1 VEEKEENVNQ
11 EKENQIKGKKEK
23 LVENIKRKLE
33 KEKIKEEDVNPE
45 KDIKNK
51 FNILYMN
58 IIFLYVVD
66 SLILSSFLY
75 AAYYSCC
82 TKEKSIPLIN
92 DNYIKYDNDND
103 IIDDDVV

>member
-1 VEEKEENVNQ
+1 
-11 EKENQIKGKKEK
+11 
-23 LVENIKRKLE
+23 
-33 KEKIKEEDVNPE
+33 
-45 KDIKNK
+45 
-51 FNILYMN
+51 MN